1 MIQNKDLVQL
11 VDEQDNPVGTME
23 KMEAHK
29 KPHLH
34 RAISVFIFN
43 SKGEWLLQQRAD
55 DKYHSQ
61 GLWTNA
67 CCTHPYIG
75 ESYEKAAI
83 RRLMEEMGMKTELTP
98 LFQFVY
104 KAKIDE
110 ELTEYEY
117 DQVFVGVT
125 DEIAKPDS
133 NEVKDWSYISYADL
147 SVDMK
152 QNPEKYTAWF
162 KIIFKK
168 VSDSLCD
175 ADILPH
181 VAV

>member
-1 MIQNKDLVQL
+1 MNTDIKNTVQL
-11 VDEQDNPVGTME
+11 VDEQDNPVGEME
-23 KMEAHK
+23 KMAAHRH
-29 KPHLH
+29 PTLH

-75 ESYEKAAI
+75 ETYEAAAH
-83 RRLMEEMGMKTELTP
+83 RRLKEEMGMQAALTP
-98 LFQFVY
+98 VFHFIY

-117 DQVFVGVT
+117 DQVFIATT
-125 DEIAKPDS
+125 DTLPQPNPE
-133 NEVKDWSYISYADL
+133 EVKDWKYIAFDDL
-147 SVDMK
+147 KSDLDK
-152 QNPEKYTAWF
+152 HPEKYTAWF
-162 KIIFKK
+162 KLFFQK
-168 VSDSLCD
+168 V
-175 ADILPH
+175 AQNLPSSNT
-181 VAV
+181 